1 MRACRRLLPVLAWVL
16 LFTTNASAGVYNPAD
31 LRDVVLLPKFVDSPG
46 KPQFRDV
53 IIALRTIPIT
63 SVTGYDTPLRQR
75 YVLVDELASR
85 VNLATLKRPEDKL
98 QVSAVLVRRL
108 KSKQAEDYL
117 RPLALRE
124 TENFLLQSNLAT
136 ALHQQ
141 GKLQEAWDVLNETL
155 RRKKYWPEDWT
166 GLSEAQ
172 RNFLVNEMGWNEGP
186 FTFYRTC
193 DTYYLKLLKLRL
205 REKLAKK
212 DPKAPQTL
220 DRLFDD
226 GKDPPTPIE
235 FVSADG
241 RFEAGK
247 IAPAAKERLKKT
259 SALEIVQQLVAWQPD
274 DLRLYW
280 LLGEV
285 YNAQGNEAG
294 IRAAH
299 QIFGELL
306 KADYPGGDLE
316 HRYGVL
322 QEALDRMRLAEDRK
336 LQSDLDK
343 TERRAENEPLNLD
356 WRTIGVSFGAG
367 FVVAIFALWQV
378 REIRRRRQVAKT

>member
-16 LFTTNASAGVYNPAD
+16 LFTTGASAGVYNPAD
-31 LRDVVLLPKFVDSPG
+31 LRDVVLLPKFIDSPG

-53 IIALRTIPIT
+53 IIALRTIPVT

-75 YVLVDELASR
+75 YVLVDELAGR
-85 VNLATLKRPEDKL
+85 VNLAPLKRPEDKL
-98 QVSAVLVRRL
+98 QVSAVLIRRL

-212 DPKAPQTL
+212 DPKAPQTV
-220 DRLFDD
+220 DKLFDD
-226 GKDPPTPIE
+226 GKDPPTPIP
-235 FVSADG
+235 FLSADG

-247 IAPAAKERLKKT
+247 IAPVDRERLKKI
-259 SALEIVQQLVAWQPD
+259 SALAIVQQLVAWQPD

-285 YNAQGNEAG
+285 YNAQGDDAG

-306 KADYPGGDLE
+306 KAGFEGEGLE
-316 HRYGVL
+316 KKYGTL
-322 QEALDRMRLAEDRK
+322 QQALENRQMEEDRR
-336 LQSDLDK
+336 LQSGVNK
-343 TERRAENEPLNLD
+343 SEREPEEANRID
-356 WRTIGVSFGAG
+356 WRTVGVSFGAG

-378 REIRRRRQVAKT
+378 REIRRRQAGKL